1 MMSHGGKQMVLR
13 QSQYKEELLD
23 IIKQTNDTLEHKF
36 VQAYVTYPEIDFLQL
51 HFTFLF
57 LKSKGY
63 SKEIIQYHCISQ
75 LFIQLGLDIH
85 DQVGTDPLQ
94 QDQLVKGR
102 QLTVLS
108 GDYFSSY
115 YYFYLSQKNQ
125 IHLIHKWAE
134 VIREI
139 NEMKMDL
146 HEQRFKLSDYI
157 QLQKTCKLQR
167 KLTESVFSWYDAPV
181 WWFDKLLLLTELR
194 MEFNQTQINKER
206 LESISHQLTLQ
217 LGQSDDELLISECNL
232 WVEAL
237 TKKELLIKP

>member
-1 MMSHGGKQMVLR
+1 MVLR
-13 QSQYKEELLD
+13 QSQYREELLD
-23 IIKQTNDTLEHKF
+23 IIEQVNETLEHRF
-36 VQAYVTYPEIDFLQL
+36 VQDYVTYPEIDLLQL
-51 HFTFLF
+51 HFTYLF

-85 DQVGTDPLQ
+85 EQVGIDPLQ

-115 YYFYLSQKNQ
+115 YYFYLSQRNQ

-146 HEQRFKLSDYI
+146 HEQRFELSGYK
-157 QLQKTCKLQR
+157 QLQKKCELQR
-167 KLTESVFSWYDAPV
+167 KLTEAVLSWYAAPI
-181 WWFDKLLLLTELR
+181 WWFDTLFLLTELR
-194 MEFNQTQINKER
+194 MEINQTRMNKEH
-206 LESISHQLTLQ
+206 LESMAHQVTL
-217 LGQSDDELLISECNL
+217 LLAQSGDELLISECNL
-232 WVEAL
+232 WVEPL
-237 TKKELLIKP
+237 TKKQLVIKP